1 MLTDKAEIAEALVS
15 IYIYI
20 YQDSLKTNSTYKFYY
35 TLEEVMVFGNQ
46 PAGQKSCLVCYRAE
60 IEGNSS
66 RVRIP

>member
-1 MLTDKAEIAEALVS
+1 MLTDKAEIAEALVR

-46 PAGQKSCLVCYRAE
+46 PAGQKSCLVCNLYSLGRDRRE
-60 IEGNSS
+60 QFKS
-66 RVRIP
+66 